1 MRLAHSG
8 PDAGKA
14 KRHDGLAPPLGF
26 DPPQKHVKPSE
37 LRLLKP
43 AEMANIPLAGSQP
56 ELQPEEKIMAWKTP
70 KIVEVSLA
78 SEINC
83 YACAE
88 IG

>member
-1 MRLAHSG
+1 MS
-8 PDAGKA
+8 
-14 KRHDGLAPPLGF
+14 
-26 DPPQKHVKPSE
+26 
-37 LRLLKP
+37 
-43 AEMANIPLAGSQP
+43 
-56 ELQPEEKIMAWKTP
+56 WKKP